1 MAGGESIES
10 LWDEIADTRLEIETL
25 DEQQLYRLLGDINHI
40 ADRRVS
46 TMLPQNQKPLLAIMD
61 YCQEARRR
69 LING

>member
-69 LING
+69 LIDG